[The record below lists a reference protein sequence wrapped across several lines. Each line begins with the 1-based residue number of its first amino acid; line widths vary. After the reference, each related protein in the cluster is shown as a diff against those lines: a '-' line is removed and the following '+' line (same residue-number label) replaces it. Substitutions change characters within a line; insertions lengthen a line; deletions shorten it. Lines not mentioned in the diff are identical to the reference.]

1 MGVHVQ
7 VKKNTYYDSVT
18 LMIITKEV
26 KNVPGVKEVLVGMAT
41 DLNKELTEN
50 LGLIDTEIKDLTIND
65 FYIAVDAE
73 SDDAF
78 QQAVAKVEEL

>member
-26 KNVPGVKEVLVGMAT
+26 KNVPGVKEVLVVVT

-50 LGLIDTEIKDLTIND
+50 LGL
-65 FYIAVDAE
+65 
-73 SDDAF
+73 
-78 QQAVAKVEEL
+78 